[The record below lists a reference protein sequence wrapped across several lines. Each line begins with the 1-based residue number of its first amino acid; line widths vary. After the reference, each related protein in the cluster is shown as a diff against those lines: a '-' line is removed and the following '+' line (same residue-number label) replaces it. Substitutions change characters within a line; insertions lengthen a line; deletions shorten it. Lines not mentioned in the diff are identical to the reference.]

1 MQTALKR
8 GAPRLQTRTAMHAS
22 ASRVLS
28 RRDMI
33 ALPALTP
40 SVPPLTQK
48 SAYERYKRDAS
59 KLVSELSES
68 IETNADA
75 SQSATKRKRDASD
88 AKEQIQSF
96 LKEYRNPQNVQIRES
111 QSYLDIM
118 RALRLLG
125 QFYMRNG
132 ANAVLSDDTLRDIR
146 GLLQSAS
153 DQLNAN
159 S

>member
-1 MQTALKR
+1 
-8 GAPRLQTRTAMHAS
+8 
-22 ASRVLS
+22 
-28 RRDMI
+28 MI

-75 SQSATKRKRDASD
+75 TQSATKRKRDASD

-159 S
+159 A